1 MKKLPY
7 LLCTVILLI
16 VSGNIYGQEV
26 TLKEAVA
33 MALERN
39 NLIKASKFDVASKEA
54 VVSVARSSLLPK
66 LYVDESFIRTDNPAQ
81 VFTWKLNQRRFSTS
95 DFAVPTLNN
104 PPPINNF
111 QTFISLEHPIFD
123 WKTWFGL
130 GIAKKD
136 LQASQHDLEQHKQD
150 VAFKVFNAYLN
161 IQTAQTYLETAE
173 ASVAEAQEHLRAA
186 RARVEAE
193 VGLKSDELRA
203 MVFLSEAEEKKIKA
217 ANDVDVAKHA
227 LALAMGGEADSFFG
241 AKEKLTERPIE
252 SDISALIKDALRVRS
267 DLKGMDSRV
276 QNASNAVKMARADY
290 LPTASFSG
298 TYELDD
304 HNAPFRSEGNSWF
317 MMVQL
322 RWEIFDGLRRS
333 AEVVEAQRVRRRS
346 QEILEG
352 MRKEVAFRVREGYLR
367 VQEAKK
373 RLEIAEKAL
382 ADAEEG
388 VRLIRARYEN
398 ALSTMVELLDVQTAL
413 NTARSNV
420 IKAHNDY
427 LLSQAKVRHEAG
439 IFLQSVMEDNWTNG
453 I

>member
-1 MKKLPY
+1 MKKLLY
-7 LLCTVILLI
+7 LLCALTLLTVP
-16 VSGNIYGQEV
+16 GHIYGQEV

-33 MALERN
+33 MALKMN
-39 NLIKASKFDVASKEA
+39 NLIKASKFDVSSREA
-54 VVSVARSSLLPK
+54 GVSIARASLLPK
-66 LYVDESFIRTDNPAQ
+66 VYVDESFIRTDNPAQ

-111 QTFISLEHPIFD
+111 QTFISLEHPILD
-123 WKTWFGL
+123 WKTWLGL

-150 VAFKVFNAYLN
+150 IAFKVFNAYLN
-161 IQTAQTYLETAE
+161 VQIAQTYLETAE
-173 ASVAEAQEHLRAA
+173 ATVAEAQEHLRVA
-186 RARVEAE
+186 RARVEAG

-227 LALAMGGEADSFFG
+227 LALVMGGEAGSSFG

-252 SDISALIKDALRVRS
+252 SDISTLIKEAQRVRS
-267 DLKGMDSRV
+267 DLKGMESRV
-276 QNASNAVKMARADY
+276 QNASNEVKMAVADY

-304 HNAPFRSEGNSWF
+304 HNAPFRSEGSSWF

-322 RWEIFDGLRRS
+322 RWAAFDGLRRN
-333 AEVVEAQRVRRRS
+333 ADIAKARRIRRRS

-352 MRKEVAFRVREGYLR
+352 MRKEVAFRVREGHLR

-388 VRLIRARYEN
+388 ARLIRARYEN
-398 ALSTMVELLDVQTAL
+398 ALSTIVELLDVQTAL